1 MTHVA
6 RFTVLAAALA
16 VVPSIVEAGP
26 PLICHPFQTTGSPLL
41 QWGSGSGWNSPD
53 QRYDVQRL
61 TADTLVLLNTDA
73 PILTRMENMRRA
85 AIYATRDRR
94 VAEQLLAAV
103 AARAAAADASRLS
116 VFDAGYLIETYKQ
129 ANDLFGRAV
138 TTQDGYAMVRRA
150 IAMGASVP
158 EMEFA
163 AALMTQGAA
172 SSAHLQRARTAAGP
186 DSLLGRNLSNFG
198 W

>member
-6 RFTVLAAALA
+6 RFTILAAALA
-16 VVPSIVEAGP
+16 VVPSFVEAGP
-26 PLICHPFQTTGSPLL
+26 PLICHPFQTSGSPHL
-41 QWGSGSGWNSPD
+41 QWGAGSGWNTPD
-53 QRYDVQRL
+53 QRYDLQRL
-61 TADTLVLLNTDA
+61 TADTLALLNADA
-73 PILTRMENMRRA
+73 PILARMENMRRA

-94 VAEQLLAAV
+94 VAETLLAAV
-103 AARAAAADASRLS
+103 TARAAAPDASRLS

-129 ANDLFGRAV
+129 ANHLFGRAV

-150 IAMGASVP
+150 IAMGGPVP

-172 SSAHLQRARTAAGP
+172 SAAHLQRARTASASDP
-186 DSLLGRNLSNFG
+186 LLARNLSNLG